1 MYKWLLIFLVVFCN
15 SAYSQ
20 IGRIS
25 ELRGNGEVLRESEE
39 DSLRAEAELGILSYD
54 DVRTGN
60 GRIGIEFLDS
70 SVIRLTEH
78 SKIVI
83 DEYIYDPDPSQSRIA
98 LQMASG
104 TARFITGALG
114 RINKD
119 RISIETP
126 SASIFIRGTDFTTTV
141 DELGRS
147 LVILLPDASG
157 NSSGEITVE
166 TMAGVEV
173 LNQPYQAT
181 MVSVAESSPTKAVQL
196 TNMSLAFIDNLLI
209 VSPPEEVQQAI
220 DEQSQSASNVLD
232 VDFLEENDLDD
243 DNGLSE
249 DELQEEITRLDV
261 DFLSVD
267 FLQDLLEMMEE
278 ISAGKKDQAEE
289 GELDGVQIEGI
300 IPGFDQDAQM
310 YSFVEGE
317 VLAFFRQV
325 ENTIDLELD
334 KSNAY
339 NLQILSA
346 GRQINIVINGG
357 GDSEIIIN
365 QSD

>member
-1 MYKWLLIFLVVFCN
+1 MHKWLLIFLVVFCN

-357 GDSEIIIN
+357 RDSEIIIN